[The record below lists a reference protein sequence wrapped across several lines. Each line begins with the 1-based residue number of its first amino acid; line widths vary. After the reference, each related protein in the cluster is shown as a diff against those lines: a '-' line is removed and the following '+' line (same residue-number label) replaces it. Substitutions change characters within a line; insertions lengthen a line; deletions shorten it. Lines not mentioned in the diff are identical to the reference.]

1 MQCSIFAPTSSME
14 NLADFFFA
22 PYRNYSIWQIA
33 LESIAVVFGI
43 WSVWLAKK
51 NHVGVFPTGIVS
63 TGLYVYLLI
72 QWNLL
77 GDMLIN
83 AYYTGMSLY
92 GWWVWAK
99 KTEGQAETP
108 ITRLN
113 TNDRVKLT
121 VLFMLSAGFVVWIYT
136 YFDRWEGWVSKID
149 VFTTAVFYVAMWLM
163 AKRKI
168 AHWVFWIVGDIISVP
183 LYFYKGYTLTSLQY
197 LIFLGIALAGY
208 FAWKK
213 HLHNIP
219 PTASE

>member
-1 MQCSIFAPTSSME
+1 ME

-22 PYRNYSIWQIA
+22 PYQHYSIWKIA
-33 LESIAVVFGI
+33 LESIAVFFGI

-51 NHVGVFPTGIVS
+51 NHVGVFPTGIIS

-83 AYYTGMSLY
+83 AYYTAMSVY
-92 GWWVWAK
+92 GWWVWTR
-99 KTEGQAETP
+99 KTNTQSDTP
-108 ITRLN
+108 ISRLN
-113 TNDRVKLT
+113 ASDLYKLS
-121 VLFMLSAGFVVWIYT
+121 LLLLLSAGFVVSVYT
-136 YFDRWEGWVSKID
+136 YFERWEGWVSKID

-163 AKRKI
+163 ARRKI
-168 AHWVFWIVGDIISVP
+168 AHWGFWIVGDIISVP

-213 HLHNIP
+213 HLNNIP
-219 PTASE
+219 PNASE